1 MTIKDFSV
9 GQTAYVLS
17 ERKINGKNLVVL
29 AEVIKVGRKYVTVKA
44 EGWEQIRFFESLVEA
59 DCLYEDKDYGVKRL
73 LFPTTEAVDEHNELI
88 DLRNWVQQ
96 ATDWM
101 KVKCYTLAQ
110 LRAVKKILEDESF
123 AIAETEE
130 GYP

>member
-44 EGWEQIRFFESLVEA
+44 EGWEEIR
-59 DCLYEDKDYGVKRL
+59 
-73 LFPTTEAVDEHNELI
+73 
-88 DLRNWVQQ
+88 
-96 ATDWM
+96 
-101 KVKCYTLAQ
+101 
-110 LRAVKKILEDESF
+110 
-123 AIAETEE
+123 
-130 GYP
+130 YP